1 MGKRHSIP
9 SRPASVSP
17 PFLLRDHLNIR
28 VMHISEKLKLD
39 CGWNC
44 FHIGAPRQFDDG
56 KICIGGVRK
65 LWSHSLTPPVLGL
78 VAGSCRLC
86 AVTATDDWYFSRIA
100 CNKYL

>member
-44 FHIGAPRQFDDG
+44 FRIGAPRQFDDG

-65 LWSHSLTPPVLGL
+65 LWSHSEIHLKLSTNSSSTRACRRLLPP
-78 VAGSCRLC
+78 LC
-86 AVTATDDWYFSRIA
+86 GNGDR
-100 CNKYL
+100 